1 MYLQY
6 TVYILCVYNIQYVDI
21 VVPDNLAVLAPVDD
35 GPTVQAAHHAQNV
48 RQVQGGD
55 NALKV

>member
-6 TVYILCVYNIQYVDI
+6 AVYILCVYNIQYVDI

-35 GPTVQAAHHAQNV
+35 GPSVQAAHHAQNV
-48 RQVQGGD
+48 RLVQGGD
-55 NALKV
+55 NA